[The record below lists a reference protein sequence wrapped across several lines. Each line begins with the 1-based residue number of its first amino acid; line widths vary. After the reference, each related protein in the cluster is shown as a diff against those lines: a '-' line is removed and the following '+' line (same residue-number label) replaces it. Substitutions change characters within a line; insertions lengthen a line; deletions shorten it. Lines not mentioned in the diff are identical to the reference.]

1 MASAVTVE
9 EDVYITLF
17 VNNVPVTVRKDAKA
31 KTMPT
36 IYCQQNGLPYPD
48 YKISLVNPEE
58 KERIL
63 FKARFKLNERE
74 VVGSGKT
81 IKEAEMAAA
90 RKYLSNDFMSGENSP
105 QAEIQVTKSKKNIPP
120 KQLRKQQQ
128 RMDMYNARKKA
139 EYEAAKK
146 EKKEASKKK
155 DKEAVKKGD
164 VKVKEESGIL
174 GLQPDLSMYITNKE
188 PSMEYFETKDTTAT
202 ITPLME
208 LHRKL
213 PVKKYQ
219 IKQEY
224 QEQGSDT
231 RKCKHLFKEEGDVE
245 VFNYRLGNL
254 EPPAKKEKLSRPS
267 IDLLDM
273 GSEDSKIEVIA
284 RRIDPILAFK
294 VHVTDQVKVHLLD
307 YYARDSKDVRKKRGE
322 LKELKIKTESEFKE
336 YCKFYSKKFQSNIFD
351 AYTTMNGSA
360 DGIEK
365 ENIERYNIG
374 YDIHQYFSR
383 I

>member
-1 MASAVTVE
+1 MASAVTGE

-31 KTMPT
+31 KTMLT

-105 QAEIQVTKSKKNIPP
+105 QAEIQVTKPKKNIPP

-146 EKKEASKKK
+146 EEKEASKKE

-231 RKCKHLFKEEGDVE
+231 RKCMHLFKEEGDVE